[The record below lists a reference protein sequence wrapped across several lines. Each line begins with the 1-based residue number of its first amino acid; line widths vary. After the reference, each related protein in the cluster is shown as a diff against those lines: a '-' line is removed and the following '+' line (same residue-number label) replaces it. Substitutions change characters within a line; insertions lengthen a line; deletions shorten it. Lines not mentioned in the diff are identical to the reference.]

1 MVMQLNGD
9 KFSTQFYNEQFLPSS
24 LCDRKQFT
32 RNQSG
37 YQSVVGFLQGLHRQ
51 FSYTF
56 RVILTGLL
64 KLFSFLSIFGFLQ
77 IQGNFFN
84 FRQLKILWIII
95 FSLSRTEVDFY
106 SCIQFLISGALT
118 NVWKQSNG
126 NWSFRLWVVSLTTS
140 SLTSQVV
147 PPTSQVVLLTSHWS
161 FCQRFTK
168 PLVVLPAELD
178 RLPIESQAKRQ

>member
-9 KFSTQFYNEQFLPSS
+9 KFSTQFYNESFLPSS

-32 RNQSG
+32 RNQPG

-51 FSYTF
+51 FSY

-106 SCIQFLISGALT
+106 LCIQFLISGALT

-126 NWSFRLWVVSLTTS
+126 NWSFRLR
-140 SLTSQVV
+140 
-147 PPTSQVVLLTSHWS
+147 VVLLTSHWS
-161 FCQRFTK
+161 FRQRFTK
-168 PLVVLPAELD
+168 PIVVLSVELD